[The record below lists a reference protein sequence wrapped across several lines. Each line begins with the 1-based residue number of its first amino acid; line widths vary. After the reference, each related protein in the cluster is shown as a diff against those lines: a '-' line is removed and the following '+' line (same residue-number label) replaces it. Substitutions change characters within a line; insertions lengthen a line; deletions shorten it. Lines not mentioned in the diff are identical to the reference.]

1 MRAFFTIDQMTNQPD
16 RWDARYEERKRLR
29 QWFRSW
35 AFTEPERQTSIGEPV
50 MTERQL
56 EQYEWKLLNQDI

>member
-1 MRAFFTIDQMTNQPD
+1 MRAFLTIDQMTKQPD

-35 AFTEPERQTSIGEPV
+35 AFTEPQRPGGKGAPV
-50 MTERQL
+50 MTDKQL
-56 EQYEWKLLNQDI
+56 EQYEWKLLFDTQ